1 MSCSAVIES
10 IRASKPTA
18 DGFDELGKGS
28 QLCQKPKHTLGS
40 SWNSNK
46 EPLDSSTHLDQL
58 LCEGVPF
65 GLHGYI
71 YPLLCNT
78 PSMKTASKHSYI
90 ELCENSGPSDRAIE
104 KDLLRALPD
113 NYFFRKL
120 QDRGVQS
127 LRRVLNSINA
137 HLPHYGY
144 CQGMGMLVGYLL
156 LILEEEDA
164 FWVSV
169 HIISKIL
176 PEKYFSEELIGLRV
190 EQKLLRKLVKQKLP
204 RTDEFLNERD
214 VDITLVSIN
223 WLVTLFAGVLPPVM
237 VYRVWDVMLY
247 RGFAAIHSMSL
258 FLLRTILSRCH
269 FHTMALNF
277 LPAFQN

>member
-1 MSCSAVIES
+1 LLKIAPNL
-10 IRASKPTA
+10 K
-18 DGFDELGKGS
+18 GFALREGAKSYFHDQVPQTQRWVRFLE
-28 QLCQKPKHTLGS
+28 HTLGS
-40 SWNSNK
+40 SWNSNTD
-46 EPLDSSTHLDQL
+46 PLESSAHLDQL

-71 YPLLCNT
+71 YPLLCN
-78 PSMKTASKHSYI
+78 SSSLKAASKLSYI
-90 ELCENSGPSDRAIE
+90 ELSENSSPSDRAIE

-127 LRRVLNSINA
+127 LRRVLNSIKA
-137 HLPHYGY
+137 HLPQYGY

-156 LILEEEDA
+156 LILEEEEA

-169 HIISKIL
+169 HILSKIL
-176 PEKYFSEELIGLRV
+176 PEKYFSEELVGLRV

-247 RGFAAIHSMSL
+247 RGFSAIHSMSL
-258 FLLRTILSRCH
+258 FLLR
-269 FHTMALNF
+269 
-277 LPAFQN
+277 